1 MSRSHF
7 PVSCSL
13 PLHSSL
19 EAEVQRKQ
27 EVLKEMAA
35 EMNASHPEPGLHI
48 EDLRKSLGTV
58 SRGPRPGSDG
68 GDGGRQKGGTSE
80 GSLDLLYLGPS
91 PPLPSLSLCRWYLI
105 HKEHPGA
112 VRAVSL
118 AKTPGGCQDLCSFCY
133 TQSFPTMHLQ
143 NENQEVSSSLS
154 LSKEEIDLSME
165 R

>member
-19 EAEVQRKQ
+19 ETEVQRKQ

-48 EDLRKSLGTV
+48 EDLRRSLGTV
-58 SRGPRPGSDG
+58 SRGPRPGSEG
-68 GDGGRQKGGTSE
+68 GDGGGRQKGGTSE
-80 GSLDLLYLGPS
+80 GSLDLLNLGPS
-91 PPLPSLSLCRWYLI
+91 PALPSPSRRRYLI

-133 TQSFPTMHLQ
+133 TQSFPTMPLQ

-154 LSKEEIDLSME
+154 LSKEEMDLSVE